1 MSENC
6 LLLNVFTPK
15 NATPDSKLATMLF
28 IHGGNFKQV
37 RATLQAARTT
47 CVCACARRGRAHL

>member
-1 MSENC
+1 MTCPPTMSENC

-37 RATLQAARTT
+37 RAVPPPLECRCT
-47 CVCACARRGRAHL
+47 VCT

>member
-37 RATLQAARTT
+37 RAPPPLSAAAQCAHDVGTT
-47 CVCACARRGRAHL
+47 

>member
-37 RATLQAARTT
+37 RAVPPPLECRCT
-47 CVCACARRGRAHL
+47 VCT